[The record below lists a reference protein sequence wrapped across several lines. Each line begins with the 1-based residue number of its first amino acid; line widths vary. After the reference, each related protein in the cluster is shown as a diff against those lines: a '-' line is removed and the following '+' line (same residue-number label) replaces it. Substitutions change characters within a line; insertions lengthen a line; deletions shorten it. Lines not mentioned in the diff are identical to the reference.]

1 MKQTNAPLILESFPN
16 RPRTQSKASQFSGSH
31 KYKQIKTNK
40 QPSFI
45 NRYDVGPKFDNG

>member
-16 RPRTQSKASQFSGSH
+16 GPRTQSKAPQFSGSH
-31 KYKQIKTNK
+31 KYK